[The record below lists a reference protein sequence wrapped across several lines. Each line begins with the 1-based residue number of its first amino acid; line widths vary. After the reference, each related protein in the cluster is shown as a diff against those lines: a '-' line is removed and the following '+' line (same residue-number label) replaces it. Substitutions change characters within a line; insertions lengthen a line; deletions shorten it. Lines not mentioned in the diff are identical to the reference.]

1 MNVTS
6 AFNRGCGG
14 SLSSEAA
21 QVYDSFMGNMLQK
34 YENLSGWLSETVDSV
49 KKAHNNFMSSKMW
62 EFSNRIGRQG
72 HYVGRFEIGYLS
84 EVQFQQQATGFMRNY
99 ILANPTMMALYET
112 EQISGYDG
120 DFSDMCSGVS
130 HGNYYY
136 DKAMDGIVTQNE
148 NDEYFYRT
156 YHTSLDEGTHL
167 SPRERFDIQRT
178 WRASDIHIK
187 NLFDPSNIVGGNVL
201 SLEEVEE
208 RRKEQEAES
217 N

>member
-1 MNVTS
+1 MTS

-34 YENLSGWLSETVDSV
+34 YDNLTGWLSETVDSV
-49 KKAHNNFMSSKMW
+49 KKAHTNFMSSKMW
-62 EFSNRIGRQG
+62 EFSNRIGRTG

-99 ILANPTMMALYET
+99 IMANPNMMALYET
-112 EQISGYDG
+112 EQASGYDG
-120 DFSDMCSGVS
+120 DFSDLCSGIG

-148 NDEYFYRT
+148 SDQYLYRT
-156 YHTSLDEGTHL
+156 YHNSMDEGTHL

-178 WRASDIHIK
+178 WRATDHHIK
-187 NLFDPSNIVGGNVL
+187 NLFDSSNIAGGNIL
-201 SLEEVEE
+201 TLEEVEE
-208 RRKEQEAES
+208 RRKAEEDKE
-217 N
+217 

>member
-120 DFSDMCSGVS
+120 DFSDMCSGVG

-136 DKAMDGIVTQNE
+136 DKAMDGIVTQN
-148 NDEYFYRT
+148 
-156 YHTSLDEGTHL
+156 
-167 SPRERFDIQRT
+167 
-178 WRASDIHIK
+178 
-187 NLFDPSNIVGGNVL
+187 
-201 SLEEVEE
+201 
-208 RRKEQEAES
+208 
-217 N
+217 